1 MPHPEPS
8 PGLPARTSR
17 PAVRSRRRRS
27 SQIRAF
33 LRWYRVLSRAVQRTV
48 LNVAAHDC
56 LNVAQSTA
64 YSAIVA
70 LFPALIFAAAVIGL
84 IPDTAPIRFQLAAFF
99 ARVLPPGVGPLLEAA
114 VENTPNH
121 IHSLRALISAAIVS
135 FLGASNVIATLME
148 GMRRARELPDNWS
161 FWERRRRSFEL
172 VPLALAPLA
181 VVSLLVV
188 FGHAVSGWL
197 SAGAGPEV
205 RNSIYVI
212 TMLIRWTVALG
223 TSVSVIALLYHLG
236 VPDGP
241 LGLPRGAFGGH
252 RPSWIRLPVT
262 RGHVPPAPAPVAAMR
277 SWQASLPG
285 AIMAT
290 AMWFLTTLAFGWYV
304 TRFANYSEVY
314 GSLGA
319 GIALL
324 FWLYIISLSVLCGA
338 EFNVQFE
345 MLYHVYFSRRLSGT
359 LPKVIRPAATDSN
372 ES

>member
-1 MPHPEPS
+1 V
-8 PGLPARTSR
+8 L
-17 PAVRSRRRRS
+17 
-27 SQIRAF
+27 

-70 LFPALIFAAAVIGL
+70 LFPALIFAAAIIGL

-114 VENTPNH
+114 VQNTPNH

-197 SAGAGPEV
+197 SASSGPEV
-205 RNSIYVI
+205 RDSIYLV
-212 TMLIRWTVALG
+212 TVLVRWIVALS

-262 RGHVPPAPAPVAAMR
+262 RGQVPPAPAPVSVTR
-277 SWQASLPG
+277 SWRASLPG
-285 AIMAT
+285 AVMAT

-345 MLYHVYFSRRLSGT
+345 MLYHAYFSRRLSRP
-359 LPKVIRPAATDSN
+359 LPEAERSPAPSN
-372 ES
+372 ANNP